1 MIYAETIKAG
11 IALIAEGPT
20 RPGSIDRSEILEG
33 SRSFHWELVSRKRHG
48 ASHLLYFREIQAP
61 NGERDIILASCDMYN
76 VYGDGDPNMRS
87 WSITQARARISEVFD
102 AALKSG
108 PQKVER
114 RDSEPVV
121 VVAQTDWDR
130 LVTEYRTMSDLVLNA
145 PIEEAD
151 LPKRRPARSAVR
163 DPL

>member
-1 MIYAETIKAG
+1 
-11 IALIAEGPT
+11 
-20 RPGSIDRSEILEG
+20 
-33 SRSFHWELVSRKRHG
+33 
-48 ASHLLYFREIQAP
+48 
-61 NGERDIILASCDMYN
+61 
-76 VYGDGDPNMRS
+76 MRS